1 MKCDIC
7 GKRVQFGQSVS
18 HSKKCTKRRWLA
30 NIHRVTIVV
39 AEKKQKINICTRCLR
54 SQYKSAR

>member
-18 HSKKCTKRRWLA
+18 HSKKSTKRKWLP

-39 AEKKQKINICTRCLR
+39 GGKKQKVNICTRCLR
-54 SQYKSAR
+54 SQYKAVH